1 MNTTEI
7 KVAVAEAAEQAGA
20 EGYELTI
27 EAGVSTGAEAL
38 KDEISSISY
47 SRASSMRVRCVK
59 GGKSG
64 YAESELVTPEA
75 AAELVYR
82 ACANAAVV
90 DDPDE
95 VPLFEGS
102 KSYEKVE
109 EEQVEIPS
117 AEELIAHTLE
127 LQKKLYAQSDK
138 VVDGTQS
145 ATSGM
150 SEEKV
155 FINSAGLDLSYE
167 ASLVYHVVVAAV
179 KEGED
184 AQENYEM
191 ADIRKKSAEELAE
204 KAVKGAIDMLGAE
217 AVESGKYDI
226 IIDKSTMCSLLAT
239 FSSVFSAKS
248 AFLKTTLF
256 AGKEGE
262 VVASDILTIA
272 DDPFYPDKFGKCPF
286 DGEGVAVYK
295 KNIIEN
301 GVLKTLLYNRMYAKL
316 FDKETTGNAVSAK
329 SIAPKGMYIEGGKMT
344 EAQLLRTLVDG
355 IYITELKGLHAGAN
369 VQSGDFSLE
378 AAGFLVENGRKT
390 RPVKNITIADNFYN
404 MLKKVTAISDTVE
417 FGIGSSFGSPEVM
430 FTDVSVSGK

>member
-1 MNTTEI
+1 MNNIEI
-7 KVAVAEAAEQAGA
+7 KNAVAAAAEAAGA

-27 EAGVSTGAEAL
+27 EAGVSAGAEAL
-38 KDEISSISY
+38 KDEISSVTY
-47 SRASSMRVRCVK
+47 NRTGSMRIRCVK

-75 AAELVYR
+75 AAELVFR

-102 KSYEKVE
+102 ENYTVIESEK
-109 EEQVEIPS
+109 VEIPS

-127 LQKKLYAQSDK
+127 LQKKAYAESDK

-145 ATSGM
+145 FTSGM

-155 FINSAGLDLSYE
+155 FISSAGLDLSYE
-167 ASLVYHVVVAAV
+167 TALVYHGVVAAV
-179 KEGED
+179 KDGDD
-184 AQENYEM
+184 AEENYM
-191 ADIRKKSAEELAE
+191 VCDIKKKSADEIAKEVVNDALSH
-204 KAVKGAIDMLGAE
+204 LGADT
-217 AVESGKYDI
+217 VESGKYDI
-226 IIDKSTMCSLLAT
+226 IIDKSTMRSVLAV

-248 AFLKTTLF
+248 AYLKTTLL

-262 VVASDILTIA
+262 VIASDNLTIA
-272 DDPFYPDKFGKCPF
+272 DDPFHPDNFNKCPF
-286 DGEGVAVYK
+286 DAEGVAVYR
-295 KNIIEN
+295 KNIVEK

-316 FDKETTGNAVSAK
+316 FDKETTGNAASAK
-329 SIAPKGMYIEGGKMT
+329 SISPRGMYIEGGSIS
-344 EAQLLRTLVDG
+344 EDQLLRLLGDG

-390 RPVKNITIADNFYN
+390 RPVKNFTIADNFFSII
-404 MLKKVTAISDTVE
+404 KKVAAVSDTVE
-417 FGIGSSFGSPEVM
+417 FGAGSSYGSPEVM
-430 FTDVSVSGK
+430 FTDVSVAGK

>member
-7 KVAVAEAAEQAGA
+7 KIAVAEAAEQAGA

-27 EAGVSTGAEAL
+27 EAGISTSAEAL

-102 KSYEKVE
+102 ESYEKVE

-117 AEELIAHTLE
+117 AEELIAHTLDI
-127 LQKKLYAQSDK
+127 QKKLYAQSDK
-138 VVDGTQS
+138 IVDGTQS

-150 SEEKV
+150 SEEKA

-167 ASLVYHVVVAAV
+167 TSLVYHMAVAAV

-191 ADIRKKSAEELAE
+191 ADVRKKSADELAE
-204 KAVKGAIDMLGAE
+204 KAVKGAIEMLGAE

-316 FDKETTGNAVSAK
+316 FNKETTGNAASAK
-329 SIAPKGMYIEGGKMT
+329 SITPKGMYIEGGKMT

-417 FGIGSSFGSPEVM
+417 FRVGSSFGSPEVM